1 METLSRTQAR
11 SWQGLRK
18 ELVSSSHTLPCYLS
32 MPRSRVEAGK
42 KQPRRSLE
50 YGYSKERCSFTPPL
64 VFLYSSF
71 GLLMV
76 TRRMHATFTEDPRS
90 SLGGVLEFIRR
101 CTLCGLL
108 WFADL
113 GCHFCVLRLNSVDG
127 LIIVDCFRLSVAH
140 GCD

>member
-50 YGYSKERCSFTPPL
+50 YGYSKERCSFSPPL
-64 VFLYSSF
+64 VFLYPSF
-71 GLLMV
+71 GLLMKSSEMV
-76 TRRMHATFTEDPRS
+76 RS
-90 SLGGVLEFIRR
+90 EFGEASKWYTTGNVCSSVNETGFMGLRTYVQKPMKLCSLRNNNKMQDTTI
-101 CTLCGLL
+101 TY
-108 WFADL
+108 
-113 GCHFCVLRLNSVDG
+113 
-127 LIIVDCFRLSVAH
+127 
-140 GCD
+140 